1 METLSI
7 FIQLIGGTIFSAFV
21 YNVALLIINQLK
33 TK

>member
-7 FIQLIGGTIFSAFV
+7 FIQFFGASVFTAFV